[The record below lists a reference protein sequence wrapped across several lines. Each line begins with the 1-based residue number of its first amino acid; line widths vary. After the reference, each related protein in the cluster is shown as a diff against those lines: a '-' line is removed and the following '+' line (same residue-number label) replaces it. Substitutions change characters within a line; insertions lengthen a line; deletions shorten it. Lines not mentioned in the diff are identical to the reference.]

1 MKTPIAENNLEDI
14 MRIIEKYDLMSTK
27 RDRHLIYKR
36 AFVYNFLYNKKF
48 TLTQIAR
55 IFNKNHAT
63 VLNGLK
69 VYKSMVDTND
79 SCFQDSIID
88 IGKEFI
94 KQKDFFND
102 SLVNDIHEAL
112 VSNDNVKAKLILN
125 IIFKILTGIEHN
137 NLYKQIIKIKYEK

>member
-1 MKTPIAENNLEDI
+1 MEKPIADNNLEDI
-14 MRIIEKYDLMSTK
+14 VRIIEKYDLMSKK
-27 RDRHLIYKR
+27 RDRHLIYQR

-48 TLTQIAR
+48 TLMQIAR
-55 IFNKNHAT
+55 IFNKNNAT

-79 SCFQDSIID
+79 ATFQESIID

-94 KQKDFFND
+94 KQKEFFND

-125 IIFKILTGIEHN
+125 IIFKILTGIEHKK
-137 NLYKQIIKIKYEK
+137 LYRKITKI

>member
-1 MKTPIAENNLEDI
+1 
-14 MRIIEKYDLMSTK
+14 
-27 RDRHLIYKR
+27 
-36 AFVYNFLYNKKF
+36 
-48 TLTQIAR
+48 
-55 IFNKNHAT
+55 
-63 VLNGLK
+63 
-69 VYKSMVDTND
+69 MVDTND